1 MPTSQ
6 LQGIVNEKVQNFAH
20 SFPSAKGNNGMNDR
34 ATRYLT
40 RDVWRQFLLRIH
52 VAIYSEAT
60 VKNDSASSF
69 GSASILPSVSDS
81 NSAVLRNAMVAV
93 LDRFQNAL
101 IRFSQRGEKNSKFRR
116 KNANALKLCTKRVA
130 LKIMV

>member
-1 MPTSQ
+1 MS
-6 LQGIVNEKVQNFAH
+6 
-20 SFPSAKGNNGMNDR
+20 DR

-52 VAIYSEAT
+52 VAIYNERT
-60 VKNDSASSF
+60 VRNLVVLQQVMYVKTV
-69 GSASILPSVSDS
+69 SIPVSL
-81 NSAVLRNAMVAV
+81 SAVLRNAMVAV

-101 IRFSQRGEKNSKFRR
+101 IRSSQRVEKNSKFRR

-130 LKIMV
+130 LKTTVLSF